1 MTNNSPCFFGI
12 SPAPGFQASFEITNR
27 CNLSC
32 LHCCNNSSQTADTGL
47 SGDKICE
54 LLKQLKNAGLN
65 SLYITGGEPTQ
76 HPDFRKILP
85 FLKTI
90 GLDATL
96 ATNGYID
103 EAVVPLIKEGVCHE
117 AGVFVSMDGIG
128 DAHDRFRGK
137 QGSYQRTL
145 SAIRAFVSAGLRT
158 RVSATIWKGNL
169 DQVFKMAELAK
180 SLGAYQVH
188 FSSLCNAGR
197 VTTNQ
202 EILLSRAEYVYALES
217 VKHAAETLAADG
229 FSVTSRRNAR
239 LAPGSDRCEGGG
251 KVLHITAQGDIY
263 PCSWMAKC
271 QGGKEY
277 TLRWNGTNLED
288 CLQSA
293 GRFKKIVDA
302 RCARDG
308 YSACPAMASLSKDL
322 MGPDPLNDTLKSL

>member
-1 MTNNSPCFFGI
+1 MDNTSPCFFGI

-32 LHCCNNSSQTADTGL
+32 LHCCNNSSQTGDTGL
-47 SGDKICE
+47 SGDKICS
-54 LLKQLKNAGLN
+54 LLKQLKDAGLN

-76 HPDFRKILP
+76 HPDFRRILP

-90 GLDATL
+90 GLDSAL

-103 EAVVPLIKEGVCHE
+103 ETVVPVIKEGICHE

-145 SAIRAFVSAGLRT
+145 LAIKTFVGTGLRT
-158 RVSATIWKGNL
+158 RISATVWKGNL

-197 VTTNQ
+197 VTANQ
-202 EILLSRAEYVYALES
+202 DILLSPAEYVSAVKS
-217 VKHAAETLAADG
+217 VKHAAEVLGAPG
-229 FSVTSRRNAR
+229 FSVTSRRNTP
-239 LAPGSDRCEGGG
+239 LGPGSDRCEGGG
-251 KVLHITAQGDIY
+251 KVLHITAQGDFY

-271 QGGKEY
+271 EDGKKY
-277 TLRWNGTNLED
+277 TLRWDGSNLKD
-288 CLQSA
+288 CLHA
-293 GRFKKIVDA
+293 VGVFKDIVDS
-302 RCARDG
+302 RCSRDG
-308 YSACPAMASLSKDL
+308 YSACPAMASLSGDL
-322 MGPDPLNDTLKSL
+322 LGADPLNSTLRNI